1 MCWNPCLKF
10 TDKGKYVDV
19 NSAYRIYFVA
29 HVVLITTA
37 YRTRPPDHGRMTDAK
52 WNEIA
57 QLLCDWISVMGGGLR
72 SLVCVSSLH
81 SAHIFV

>member
-1 MCWNPCLKF
+1 
-10 TDKGKYVDV
+10 
-19 NSAYRIYFVA
+19 
-29 HVVLITTA
+29 
-37 YRTRPPDHGRMTDAK
+37 MTDAK